1 MEELR
6 KKLLSLKTAD
16 MEAIGLLEDLFIP
29 VHFKRNLL
37 ISSNLAGIS
46 AANLYYISHGLVK
59 GIISGRKKEY
69 CLWIIHQGF
78 IVPGSGFLTGT
89 EISENIEVLA
99 ETKGYSLNLL
109 RADTIA
115 RNNINMY
122 RMLLE
127 IYEETLLEGRKREIM
142 LRMKIA
148 ADRYR
153 YFQKN
158 YPTLSNRLTLE
169 QQAEYLHIDRKY
181 FYNVRK

>member
-6 KKLLSLKTAD
+6 SKLSTLKTAD
-16 MEAIGLLEDLFIP
+16 MKAISLLEDLFVP
-29 VHFKRNLL
+29 VNFKRNLL
-37 ISSNLAGIS
+37 LSSNLTGIS
-46 AANLYYISHGLVK
+46 AANLYYISNGLVK
-59 GIISGRKKEY
+59 GVISGLKNEY
-69 CLWIIHQGF
+69 CLWIINQGF
-78 IVPGSGFLTGT
+78 IVPGSGFLTGIET
-89 EISENIEVLA
+89 NENIEVLA
-99 ETKGYSLNLL
+99 ETRGYSLNLL

-142 LRMKIA
+142 LRMKKA
-148 ADRYR
+148 ADRYK
-153 YFQKN
+153 YFHKN

-181 FYNVRK
+181 FYNIRN